1 MVNKIRIKLQL
12 PSFIGMYRLIQQI
25 FFKAKKEV
33 RHFVVVVVGQ
43 SWCLVV
49 FL

>member
-1 MVNKIRIKLQL
+1 M
-12 PSFIGMYRLIQQI
+12 
-25 FFKAKKEV
+25 FFKAKQEV

-43 SWCLVV
+43 SWRLVV